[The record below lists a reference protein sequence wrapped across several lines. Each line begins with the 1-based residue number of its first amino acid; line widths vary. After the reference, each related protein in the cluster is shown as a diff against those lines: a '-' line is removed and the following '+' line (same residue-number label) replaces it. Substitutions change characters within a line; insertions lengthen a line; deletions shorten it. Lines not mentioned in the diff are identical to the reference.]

1 MKKKYSTN
9 DNIKFMFNLAWNNQ
23 KSLIFILI
31 IMAITTAGID
41 ILQLYFTPQIIKM
54 VENSQDFTTIM
65 LTVVVFAVLIF
76 ICSAT
81 KESLDLRIL
90 PKKIYVRTLMLN
102 QCIEKFLSMDY
113 EMTLDKNVL
122 DLSEK
127 ANVNLE
133 GNDKATEH
141 IWLTMKD
148 VLYLLISTS
157 VYLILLA
164 RLPIFI
170 ILVSI
175 IASLISFLYSKKL
188 KQWKYDNRKTQAKF
202 EKEFRY
208 INSVSSHKHAKD
220 IRMFGLGNWLE
231 DIYDSVFVMYD
242 DFMNKM
248 GNKMLMADFL
258 DCVFN
263 LLRNSVTYYYL
274 INFAV
279 NGKIDASM
287 FLLAFSAQ
295 TKFGYDVQRLFNFL
309 SVLFM
314 EAKDIATVREFV
326 DLEEKFKK
334 DGGIELNPEEDIT
347 IKFENVGYKYPGSD
361 EFVLKNVNFQVNPQE
376 KVAVVGLNG
385 SGKTTLIKLL
395 IGFLDPT
402 EGRVLVNGIDL
413 RELNR
418 RKYYEIFS
426 AVFQDYSILPETIY
440 MNVTQSKSTDD
451 VEGVEEV
458 LKLAGLY
465 DKVKEFPKGVFN
477 TIEKYIY
484 QDSPVLSGGETQKL
498 LLARALY
505 RNSKFLILD
514 EPTAALDPLAERD
527 LYNKYNELTKN
538 HTSIF
543 ISHRMASTRFC
554 DYILLIGNKGI
565 EERGTHE
572 ELMGK
577 GGTYKY
583 LFDTQA
589 KYYREDYNAKES

>member
-1 MKKKYSTN
+1 
-9 DNIKFMFNLAWNNQ
+9 
-23 KSLIFILI
+23 
-31 IMAITTAGID
+31 MAITTAGID

-65 LTVVVFAVLIF
+65 LTVVVFAALIF
-76 ICSAT
+76 VCSAT
-81 KESLDLRIL
+81 KESLDLKIL
-90 PKKIYVRTLMLN
+90 SKKIYIRSILMN

-122 DLSEK
+122 DISEK
-127 ANVNLE
+127 ANTNLK
-133 GNDKATEH
+133 GNDVATEH
-141 IWLTMKD
+141 IWITMKD

-157 VYLILLA
+157 VYLILLS

-202 EKEFRY
+202 EKEFNY
-208 INSVSSHKHAKD
+208 IYSVSSQEYAKD
-220 IRMFGLGNWLE
+220 IRMFGLGNWLG
-231 DIYDSVFVMYD
+231 DIYDSVFVLYD
-242 DFMNKM
+242 
-248 GNKMLMADFL
+248 DFL
-258 DCVFN
+258 DCMFN

-295 TKFGYDVQRLFNFL
+295 TKFGYDVQRLFNFF

-326 DLEEKFKK
+326 DLEEKFRK
-334 DGGIELNPEEDIT
+334 DGGIELNPDEDIT

-361 EFVLKNVNFQVNPQE
+361 EFVLENLNFQVNPQE

-385 SGKTTLIKLL
+385 SGKTTMIKLL

-418 RKYYEIFS
+418 RKYYEMFS

-451 VEGVEEV
+451 VERVEEV

-465 DKVKEFPKGVFN
+465 DKVKEFPNGVFN

-505 RNSKFLILD
+505 KNSKFLILD
-514 EPTAALDPLAERD
+514 EPTAALDPLAEKD

-572 ELMGK
+572 ELMEK

>member
-90 PKKIYVRTLMLN
+90 PKKIYIRTLMLN

-141 IWLTMKD
+141 IWITMKD

-175 IASLISFLYSKKL
+175 TASLISFLYSKKL

-202 EKEFRY
+202 EKEFNY

-231 DIYDSVFVMYD
+231 DIYDSVFVLYD
-242 DFMNKM
+242 DFLNKM

-258 DCVFN
+258 
-263 LLRNSVTYYYL
+263 
-274 INFAV
+274 
-279 NGKIDASM
+279 
-287 FLLAFSAQ
+287 
-295 TKFGYDVQRLFNFL
+295 
-309 SVLFM
+309 
-314 EAKDIATVREFV
+314 DIATVREFV

-334 DGGIELNPEEDIT
+334 DGGIELNPYDDIT

-440 MNVTQSKSTDD
+440 MNVTQSKTTDD
-451 VEGVEEV
+451 VERVEEV

-465 DKVKEFPKGVFN
+465 DKVKEFPNGVFN

-572 ELMGK
+572 ELMEK

>member
-1 MKKKYSTN
+1 
-9 DNIKFMFNLAWNNQ
+9 MFNLAWNNQ
-23 KSLIFILI
+23 KSLIFMLI

-76 ICSAT
+76 VCSAI

-90 PKKIYVRTLMLN
+90 SKKIYIRSILMN

-127 ANVNLE
+127 ANINLE
-133 GNDKATEH
+133 GNDKATEN

-202 EKEFRY
+202 EKEFNY
-208 INSVSSHKHAKD
+208 IYSVSSQEYSKD
-220 IRMFGLGNWLE
+220 IRMFGLGNWLD

-242 DFMNKM
+242 DFLNKM

-334 DGGIELNPEEDIT
+334 DGGIELNSDEDFT

-361 EFVLKNVNFQVNPQE
+361 EYVLKNVNFQVNPQE

-395 IGFLDPT
+395 IGFLDTT

-426 AVFQDYSILPETIY
+426 AVFQDYSILP
-440 MNVTQSKSTDD
+440 N
-451 VEGVEEV
+451 
-458 LKLAGLY
+458 
-465 DKVKEFPKGVFN
+465 GVFN

-505 RNSKFLILD
+505 KNSKFLILD

-543 ISHRMASTRFC
+543 ISHRMSSTRFC

-572 ELMGK
+572 ELMEK

>member
-1 MKKKYSTN
+1 M
-9 DNIKFMFNLAWNNQ
+9 
-23 KSLIFILI
+23 
-31 IMAITTAGID
+31 
-41 ILQLYFTPQIIKM
+41 
-54 VENSQDFTTIM
+54 
-65 LTVVVFAVLIF
+65 
-76 ICSAT
+76 
-81 KESLDLRIL
+81 
-90 PKKIYVRTLMLN
+90 
-102 QCIEKFLSMDY
+102 
-113 EMTLDKNVL
+113 
-122 DLSEK
+122 
-127 ANVNLE
+127 
-133 GNDKATEH
+133 
-141 IWLTMKD
+141 
-148 VLYLLISTS
+148 
-157 VYLILLA
+157 
-164 RLPIFI
+164 
-170 ILVSI
+170 
-175 IASLISFLYSKKL
+175 
-188 KQWKYDNRKTQAKF
+188 
-202 EKEFRY
+202 
-208 INSVSSHKHAKD
+208 
-220 IRMFGLGNWLE
+220 
-231 DIYDSVFVMYD
+231 
-242 DFMNKM
+242 
-248 GNKMLMADFL
+248 
-258 DCVFN
+258 
-263 LLRNSVTYYYL
+263 
-274 INFAV
+274 
-279 NGKIDASM
+279 
-287 FLLAFSAQ
+287 
-295 TKFGYDVQRLFNFL
+295 
-309 SVLFM
+309 
-314 EAKDIATVREFV
+314 
-326 DLEEKFKK
+326 
-334 DGGIELNPEEDIT
+334 
-347 IKFENVGYKYPGSD
+347 
-361 EFVLKNVNFQVNPQE
+361 NFQVNPQE

-402 EGRVLVNGIDL
+402 EGSVFVNGIDL

-484 QDSPVLSGGETQKL
+484 QDSPVLSGGETQRL

-554 DYILLIGNKGI
+554 DYILLVGNKGI

-572 ELMGK
+572 ELMEK